1 MNENML
7 LEELIGLL
15 EAHGIRVRREALESF
30 PGGVCRMK
38 GETVLFL
45 DSVADPAELAALC
58 AATAAQ
64 LLNLEALYL
73 RPQLR
78 QFIQKAAAARAEQD
92 RS

>member
-1 MNENML
+1 MDEHML

-15 EAHGIRVRREALESF
+15 EAHSIRVRREALDGS
-30 PGGVCRMK
+30 PGGVCRLR

-45 DSVADPAELAALC
+45 DGGADPAELAALC
-58 AATAAQ
+58 AATAAR

-78 QFIQKAAAARAEQD
+78 QFIQQAAARSPQAPG
-92 RS
+92 